1 MIVMVMVMVI
11 VGLVNQLNE
20 YSFIRIVNKCFT
32 KEFVSHCEQLS
43 EHKHQLR
50 SLTRRFRL
58 LYIVSFVVFV
68 VLTLYSPIIT
78 CAPTFG
84 SRRTTMVAW

>member
-1 MIVMVMVMVI
+1 MVI
-11 VGLVNQLNE
+11 VIVVLVNQFNE

-58 LYIVSFVVFV
+58 LYIVSFVVLV
-68 VLTLYSPIIT
+68 VLTLYSRSVT
-78 CAPTFG
+78 CAPTLV
-84 SRRTTMVAW
+84 SR